1 MVLDFSVMLYRLHP
15 LCVDHTLPT
24 RFSLRELS
32 HSNAIRHYFVKY
44 LLTYLTVLDL
54 SCGIR
59 GLRCVMWDL
68 TSKTE
73 PLFGVGVFL
82 CPRVIWFIPFSLY
95 WALEDAARQRLWK
108 CSSWEVQ
115 CLKDD
120 TWNTVLKSRWTVCVC
135 HCSQFEWRWLHNS
148 FHPTCYSQQDLG
160 GPLMKRWSVCPGPSN
175 LGVFLISFVT
185 KNAAKLVP
193 RDFWGSDR
201 TGDVPSV
208 LFSEAL
214 VLKPWATRRMGCP
227 VTPQERGWVGPQ
239 ALPTVWLSWMTDPEL
254 EMPSQ
259 EALPASP
266 DPQEPSKVMK
276 WLLRL
281 KSLSSEGLS
290 HTEVATRILP
300 RGGKD
305 ELKHYQCVWGGSL
318 ATSRK
323 DRLWPTKAN
332 LTRCMLCSR
341 GSSWPRNQTSVSWI
355 SWISGAFFTHRAI
368 WDASNKIHVQ
378 TKKLEKAD
386 ENRTEGGQP
395 KQRAEIRVERKTNI
409 V

>member
-135 HCSQFEWRWLHNS
+135 
-148 FHPTCYSQQDLG
+148 
-160 GPLMKRWSVCPGPSN
+160 
-175 LGVFLISFVT
+175 VT
-185 KNAAKLVP
+185 
-193 RDFWGSDR
+193 
-201 TGDVPSV
+201 VPSLSDDGCTIVSIPHATHNRTLVV
-208 LFSEAL
+208 LLWRGEVCVL
-214 VLKPWATRRMGCP
+214 VL
-227 VTPQERGWVGPQ
+227 QIWVCSW
-239 ALPTVWLSWMTDPEL
+239 LPL
-254 EMPSQ
+254 
-259 EALPASP
+259 
-266 DPQEPSKVMK
+266 
-276 WLLRL
+276 
-281 KSLSSEGLS
+281 
-290 HTEVATRILP
+290 
-300 RGGKD
+300 
-305 ELKHYQCVWGGSL
+305 
-318 ATSRK
+318 
-323 DRLWPTKAN
+323 
-332 LTRCMLCSR
+332 
-341 GSSWPRNQTSVSWI
+341 
-355 SWISGAFFTHRAI
+355 
-368 WDASNKIHVQ
+368 
-378 TKKLEKAD
+378 
-386 ENRTEGGQP
+386 
-395 KQRAEIRVERKTNI
+395 
-409 V
+409 